1 MPDMPD
7 CTPAVSEDPNRSR
20 VDQLLTKIEKAHPG
34 DNVALVEKAYE
45 FARAAHADQKRRSGE
60 PYIVHPLSV
69 AETLADLSMDATTI
83 SAGLLHDCVEDIEEI
98 TVETIEQEFGAEV
111 ALLVDGVTKLSR
123 LDFTSR
129 EEQQAESLRKMFLAM
144 GKDIRVVL
152 IKLADRLHN
161 MRTLKYQRPERQVA
175 IARETLDVYAPL
187 CHRLG
192 IFAIKWEL
200 EDLSLRYIDPE
211 GYYQLVELVGSK
223 RAEREHVVNTVVA
236 TLQEQLQKDGIKGE
250 ISGRPKHFYSIYH
263 KMKSQNK
270 TFDQIHD
277 LFAVRVL
284 VDTVQDCYAVL
295 GVVHT
300 LWRQIPNRF
309 KDYISMPKA
318 NMYQSL
324 HTTVVGTAGELRG
337 QTFEVQI
344 RTYEMHRTAEY
355 GIAAHWRYKEGKPA
369 DSLDSKLYWLRQILD
384 WQSDTRDPSEFMD
397 ALRVDLFSDEVF
409 VFTPKGDVVNLPRG
423 ATPIDF
429 AYRIHSAIG
438 NKCVGAKVNGRI
450 VTLDTP
456 LETGDF
462 VEVMTSSSSRGP
474 SMDWLKTAATSEA
487 RSKIRAFFKREQH
500 DDNAEKGK
508 DMLEREAK
516 RLGYTLGQLTK
527 PEYLEAIFRRYS
539 MRTLDDVFVT
549 VGFGGLSSS
558 QVINRLA
565 DELRKAQKIVEPPPE
580 IKPVAPA
587 PVKEEKKTG
596 HSQQGVIVEGDTGMA
611 VRFARCCNPLPG
623 DDIVG
628 FITRGRG
635 VSVHRRDCTN
645 MSDMMLE
652 PERFVPVRW
661 EQDTQEGYEVG
672 IRVIVNDRM
681 GLLADISMML
691 SQMKVPIVAISA
703 RAADKSKNKTVT
715 NIDLVLDINSAEQLQ
730 TIIDKLLKRSDVI
743 EVFRTNN

>member
-1 MPDMPD
+1 
-7 CTPAVSEDPNRSR
+7 
-20 VDQLLTKIEKAHPG
+20 
-34 DNVALVEKAYE
+34 
-45 FARAAHADQKRRSGE
+45 
-60 PYIVHPLSV
+60 
-69 AETLADLSMDATTI
+69 
-83 SAGLLHDCVEDIEEI
+83 
-98 TVETIEQEFGAEV
+98 
-111 ALLVDGVTKLSR
+111 
-123 LDFTSR
+123 
-129 EEQQAESLRKMFLAM
+129 
-144 GKDIRVVL
+144 
-152 IKLADRLHN
+152 
-161 MRTLKYQRPERQVA
+161 
-175 IARETLDVYAPL
+175 
-187 CHRLG
+187 
-192 IFAIKWEL
+192 
-200 EDLSLRYIDPE
+200 
-211 GYYQLVELVGSK
+211 
-223 RAEREHVVNTVVA
+223 
-236 TLQEQLQKDGIKGE
+236 
-250 ISGRPKHFYSIYH
+250 
-263 KMKSQNK
+263 
-270 TFDQIHD
+270 
-277 LFAVRVL
+277 
-284 VDTVQDCYAVL
+284 
-295 GVVHT
+295 
-300 LWRQIPNRF
+300 
-309 KDYISMPKA
+309 
-318 NMYQSL
+318 
-324 HTTVVGTAGELRG
+324 
-337 QTFEVQI
+337 
-344 RTYEMHRTAEY
+344 
-355 GIAAHWRYKEGKPA
+355 
-369 DSLDSKLYWLRQILD
+369 
-384 WQSDTRDPSEFMD
+384 
-397 ALRVDLFSDEVF
+397 
-409 VFTPKGDVVNLPRG
+409 
-423 ATPIDF
+423 
-429 AYRIHSAIG
+429 
-438 NKCVGAKVNGRI
+438 
-450 VTLDTP
+450 
-456 LETGDF
+456 
-462 VEVMTSSSSRGP
+462 
-474 SMDWLKTAATSEA
+474 
-487 RSKIRAFFKREQH
+487 
-500 DDNAEKGK
+500 
-508 DMLEREAK
+508 MLEREAK

-743 EVFRTNN
+743 EVFRTNK